1 MVILLPF
8 FSKFSISLQLDTFIL
23 DIKKNGM
30 VAKPFKT
37 LNKRPSWSCRFPP
50 QRGRKD
56 GRKQLYVWDAL
67 LEIIALRGYIPL
79 YTLYS

>member
-1 MVILLPF
+1 
-8 FSKFSISLQLDTFIL
+8 
-23 DIKKNGM
+23 M

-50 QRGRKD
+50 QRGGKN